1 MCVIIHVIV
10 STCVS
15 TDCAFFKWMQ
25 FSHASFSTGGPTA
38 VPPRITSGFAKATN
52 PQFNVLLWLEEV
64 PIGSTVVT
72 SIHEKVESEGDA
84 PTVTFCH
91 GTAKITP
98 WSWSLDVKE
107 SLSHVRGVWID
118 MPPQTKI
125 ENDRGPVLNITCKIM
140 ESRCRGG
147 EGGQGVQESHMPSA
161 PPVEVIGGSEWNA
174 AVEAGHQKQREESG
188 GQGVQEPGGPG
199 FAWQATHM
207 PSAPPVEESGG
218 QGVQEPPVQEVPIT
232 PDDGFNSKPVAENA
246 SCHFYIPRAVMER
259 TAPNLWH
266 DRMKDSKMPE
276 GLAMAPL
283 VNYHPIAIGWD
294 WKVMEYHDSALV
306 YDEAGNNLDNL
317 IPKDTTKITNT
328 TNTTDIGK
336 TNQTNLTTSHRHRLQ
351 DSRTPRLP
359 NFLKFTVIATTSNW
373 YDDYD

>member
-1 MCVIIHVIV
+1 MDA
-10 STCVS
+10 STP
-15 TDCAFFKWMQ
+15 
-25 FSHASFSTGGPTA
+25 SHASFSTGGPTA

-64 PIGSTVVT
+64 PIGSTVMT
-72 SIHEKVESEGDA
+72 SIHEKVESEGEA

-91 GTAKITP
+91 GTARITP

-125 ENDRGPVLNITCKIM
+125 ENDRGPVLNVTCKIM
-140 ESRCRGG
+140 ESRS
-147 EGGQGVQESHMPSA
+147 GVQ
-161 PPVEVIGGSEWNA
+161 
-174 AVEAGHQKQREESG
+174 ESG
-188 GQGVQEPGGPG
+188 GQGGPG
-199 FAWQATHM
+199 
-207 PSAPPVEESGG
+207 VESGGLGVESGG

-246 SCHFYIPRAVMER
+246 SCRFYIPRAVMER
-259 TAPNLWH
+259 TLVNLWH
-266 DRMKDSKMPE
+266 DQMKDPKMPE

-283 VNYHPIAIGWD
+283 VNYHPMSIGWD
-294 WKVMEYHDSALV
+294 WKLSEYHGSAVL
-306 YDEAGNNLDNL
+306 DEAGNDIQNL

-373 YDDYD
+373 YDDSD